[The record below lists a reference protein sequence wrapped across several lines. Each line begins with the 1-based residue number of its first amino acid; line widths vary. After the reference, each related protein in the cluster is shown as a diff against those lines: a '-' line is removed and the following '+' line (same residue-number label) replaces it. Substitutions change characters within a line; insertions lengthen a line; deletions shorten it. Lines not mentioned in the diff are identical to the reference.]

1 MLIDV
6 IAPLCLLYEN
16 PTEPFA
22 PVDVPPLQAAF
33 GISVGQGLQYYV
45 DSARAQG
52 HQPSEPSPKSDP
64 GAKNGCNN

>member
-1 MLIDV
+1 MSCMKTPPNL
-6 IAPLCLLYEN
+6 
-16 PTEPFA
+16 A
-22 PVDVPPLQAAF
+22 PVDTPLQAAF
-33 GISVGQGLQYYV
+33 RMSVGQGLQYYV